1 MPRWAH
7 NKLPSSVRQRYFE
20 LIRSGLKGSEAARR
34 VGVSTS
40 CGSLWFIDAGRMAI
54 PDPLSAAR
62 LDEHEGDV
70 IGEHELVDVLS
81 P

>member
-20 LIRSGLKGSEAARR
+20 LIRSGLKGSEAARL

-40 CGSLWFIDAGRMAI
+40 CGSLWFIL
-54 PDPLSAAR
+54 DPP
-62 LDEHEGDV
+62 
-70 IGEHELVDVLS
+70 IGFGCRWRRAPSGKPVGLTGFGWL
-81 P
+81 